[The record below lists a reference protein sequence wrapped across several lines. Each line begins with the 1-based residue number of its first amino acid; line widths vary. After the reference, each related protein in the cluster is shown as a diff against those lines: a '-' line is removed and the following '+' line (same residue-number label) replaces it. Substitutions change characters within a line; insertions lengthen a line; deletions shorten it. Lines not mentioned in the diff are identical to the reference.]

1 MPEYK
6 GDLISKKLHSDIVET
21 VSKAVSITRMGT
33 GKNYSAYSI
42 IFNSLSGLAN
52 FSIL

>member
-1 MPEYK
+1 MPTWK
-6 GDLISKKLHSDIVET
+6 GDLISRELHSDIVEP
-21 VSKAVSITRMGT
+21 VSKAVSITRMGA